1 LKLDLK
7 FINHFKYDRQCY
19 AAMLNQKSKHKE
31 YRLRK
36 TGADKRIEEVKARI
50 EKLLEKMSKVEVQLA
65 RREKE
70 LEG

>member
-1 LKLDLK
+1 
-7 FINHFKYDRQCY
+7 
-19 AAMLNQKSKHKE
+19 MLNQKSKHKE

>member
-1 LKLDLK
+1 
-7 FINHFKYDRQCY
+7 
-19 AAMLNQKSKHKE
+19 MLNQKSKHKE

-36 TGADKRIEEVKARI
+36 TEADKRIEEVKARI

-65 RREKE
+65 HREKE